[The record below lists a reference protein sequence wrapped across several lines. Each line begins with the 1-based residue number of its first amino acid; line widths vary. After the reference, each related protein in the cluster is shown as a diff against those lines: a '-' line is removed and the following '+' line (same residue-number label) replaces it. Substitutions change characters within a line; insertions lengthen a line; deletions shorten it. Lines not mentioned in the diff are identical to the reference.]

1 MIYLFARNERMKASL
16 KKVLRLKWI
25 FSSYHHSFLKSIGKN
40 KIKLSKVTNFEKIR
54 TIEIRFSMLKN
65 SDHINNAST
74 TSKNV
79 TREGGIYDTS
89 RLKRTFIIKKP
100 MNHSVWLCRINVR
113 VWRYKFSKLCT
124 HKIFHYQWLPL
135 KNLAVAQTII

>member
-1 MIYLFARNERMKASL
+1 MKEFFHATTTC
-16 KKVLRLKWI
+16 KN
-25 FSSYHHSFLKSIGKN
+25 IGKS
-40 KIKLSKVTNFEKIR
+40 KIKFSMVTNLEKIR

-65 SDHINNAST
+65 SDHINNATT

-100 MNHSVWLCRINVR
+100 MNHSV
-113 VWRYKFSKLCT
+113 
-124 HKIFHYQWLPL
+124 
-135 KNLAVAQTII
+135 